1 MKYSKCVSKCL
12 ISLLFWPLLV
22 ACSASNYSNKVSDQ
36 GAVPPV
42 ASKPIYSNDA
52 DGAINGRAWKFATGK
67 AFLFKRNGQSYL
79 QVNLWNQDIANPCG
93 EYFGSTFQ
101 VRLYTQNQVGS
112 ISIDPSDPFNLI
124 PTLIFSDLTQAGSSR
139 NNMVA
144 NEGTITIDS
153 IANGHIKGS
162 VSGKFQAGNVNRTE
176 ISGNFDVPFC
186 QQKSGSY

>member
-1 MKYSKCVSKCL
+1 M
-12 ISLLFWPLLV
+12 
-22 ACSASNYSNKVSDQ
+22 
-36 GAVPPV
+36 

-144 NEGTITIDS
+144 SEGTITIDS